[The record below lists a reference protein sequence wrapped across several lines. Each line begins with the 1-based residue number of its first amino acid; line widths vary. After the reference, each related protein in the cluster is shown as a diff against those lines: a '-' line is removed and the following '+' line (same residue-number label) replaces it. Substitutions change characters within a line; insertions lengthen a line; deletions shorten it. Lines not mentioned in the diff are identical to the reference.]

1 MWFDV
6 IRKVEG
12 VVTST
17 SANTSDLF
25 NVIYSKKKK
34 EDKEDGQEDKKKT
47 SNKKK

>member
-1 MWFDV
+1 MWFNI

-17 SANTSDLF
+17 SPNTSSLF
-25 NVIYSKKKK
+25 NVRYSKKKK
-34 EDKEDGQEDKKKT
+34 EEEEDGQEDEKKT